1 MITIY
6 NSFTRQKETFEPR
19 EPGKVGIYVCGM
31 TVYDYCHIGHARA
44 MIVFDMVVRYLR
56 ERGFE
61 VNYVR
66 NITDIDD
73 KIIRRAAENNEP
85 VDDLTARFIDAMHED
100 ERMLGIL
107 PPDSEPRA
115 TGHIDQIVAI
125 IQNLMDKGFAY
136 QGTNGDVYFA
146 VRKFPNY
153 GHLSGQSVD
162 DLRSGARIEADEAK
176 NDPLDFVLWKLAKPG
191 EPQWDSSWGAGRPG
205 WHIECSAMAS
215 ACLGEIFDI
224 HGGGLDLK
232 FPHHES
238 EIAQS
243 ECASGNKFANLWMHN
258 GHVQIDNEKMSKSL
272 GNFFTIREILEQ
284 DSQPHRMGECI
295 RYMML
300 ASHYRGPLGF
310 SKTVLDNAK
319 AALTRMYLALQKLEE
334 IAMADD
340 TPPATSYTER
350 FQTVMNEDFNTPEA
364 LAVLFDAV
372 RDLNAAID
380 ANDNEK
386 AQLIGSELKH
396 LGDVLG
402 ILQQRPNVF
411 LGSDVAADELIGG
424 RNRAEIDVLVA
435 QRDSARSAKDFALA
449 DKIRAELDELGIVI
463 EDVHG
468 GSTKWRLR

>member
-6 NSFTRQKETFEPR
+6 NSFTRQKETFQPR

-44 MIVFDMVVRYLR
+44 MIVFDMVVRHLR
-56 ERGFE
+56 ESGFD

-73 KIIRRAAENNEP
+73 KIIRRATENNEP
-85 VDDLTARFIDAMHED
+85 VDDLTTRFIAAMHED

-115 TGHIDQIVAI
+115 TDYIDQIVDI

-136 QGTNGDVYFA
+136 QGNNGDVYFA
-146 VRKFPNY
+146 VRKFPDY
-153 GHLSGQSVD
+153 GHLSGQSID
-162 DLRSGARIEADEAK
+162 DLRSGARIEADESK
-176 NDPLDFVLWKLAKPG
+176 NDPLDFVLWKSAKPG
-191 EPQWDSSWGAGRPG
+191 EPQWDSPWGAGRPG

-215 ACLGEIFDI
+215 TCLGETFDI
-224 HGGGLDLK
+224 HGGGVDLK

-243 ECASGNKFANLWMHN
+243 ECASGQKFANLWMHN

-310 SKTVLDNAK
+310 SRTVLDNAK

-334 IAMADD
+334 IAVAGD
-340 TPPATSYTER
+340 TSAATSYTER

-372 RDLNAAID
+372 RDLNSAID
-380 ANDNEK
+380 ANEIDN
-386 AQLIGSELKH
+386 AQLIGAELKH
-396 LGDVLG
+396 LGGVLG
-402 ILQQRPNVF
+402 ILQQQPKVF
-411 LGSDVAADELIGG
+411 LGSKVGADELIAG
-424 RNRAEIDVLVA
+424 RSRAEIDCLVEK
-435 QRDSARSAKDFALA
+435 RDSARAAKDFTLA
-449 DKIRAELDELGIVI
+449 DQIREELDSLGIVI

>member
-1 MITIY
+1 MLTIY
-6 NSFTRQKETFEPR
+6 NSFSRKKETFQPR
-19 EPGKVGIYVCGM
+19 ESGRIGIYVCGM

-56 ERGFE
+56 ERGFD

-100 ERMLGIL
+100 ERILGIL

-115 TGHIDQIVAI
+115 TGYIDQIVDI

-136 QGTNGDVYFA
+136 QGSNGDVYFS
-146 VRKFPNY
+146 VRKFPDY
-153 GHLSGQSVD
+153 GKLSGQSVD
-162 DLRSGARIEADEAK
+162 DLRSGARIEADESK
-176 NDPLDFVLWKLAKPG
+176 NDPLDFVLWKSAKPG
-191 EPQWDSSWGAGRPG
+191 EPQWDSPWGAGRPG

-215 ACLGEIFDI
+215 TCLGETFDI

-243 ECASGNKFANLWMHN
+243 ECASGQKFANLWMHN

-272 GNFFTIREILEQ
+272 GNFFTIREILAQ

-334 IAMADD
+334 SGMPNDSPSS
-340 TPPATSYTER
+340 TGYTER
-350 FQTVMNEDFNTPEA
+350 FNKVMNDDFNTPDA

-372 RDLNAAID
+372 RDLNSTMD
-380 ANDNEK
+380 AKDHDK
-386 AQLIGSELKH
+386 AQQIGAELKH
-396 LGDVLG
+396 LGGVLG
-402 ILQQRPNVF
+402 ILQQQPSVF
-411 LGSDVAADELIGG
+411 LGSDVAVNEQIAG
-424 RNRAEIDVLVA
+424 RSRTEIDDLVA
-435 QRDSARSAKDFALA
+435 QRDSARAARDFALA
-449 DKIRAELDELGIVI
+449 DKIRDELDELGIVI
-463 EDVHG
+463 EDVRN
-468 GSTKWRLR
+468 GSSKWRVR